1 MKKRPHR
8 LAQPLHPPRSHQR
21 HVLRACVKSIYHFNI
36 EVPGK
41 ILRVNFAVI
50 PTYGKAVK
58 YRHILRKLENL
69 NEYLFTVEHVGSV
82 FSSFLSTSSFYNFF
96 CTPVCF

>member
-8 LAQPLHPPRSHQR
+8 LAQPLYSPRSHQR
-21 HVLRACVKSIYHFNI
+21 RVLRACVKSIYHFNI

-50 PTYGKAVK
+50 PTYGKALK
-58 YRHILRKLENL
+58 YRHILTKLENL
-69 NEYLFTVEHVGSV
+69 NEYLF
-82 FSSFLSTSSFYNFF
+82 Y
-96 CTPVCF
+96 